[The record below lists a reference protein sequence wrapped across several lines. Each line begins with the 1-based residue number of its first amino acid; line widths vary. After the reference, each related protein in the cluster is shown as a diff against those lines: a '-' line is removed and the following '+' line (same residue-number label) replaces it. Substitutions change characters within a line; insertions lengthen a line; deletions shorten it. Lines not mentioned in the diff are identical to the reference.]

1 MGDLTVANSAGR
13 TDSKDIDLSLAPM
26 PPGEYAVEITAT
38 AEGSEPVK
46 ELIGFRVTS

>member
-1 MGDLTVANSAGR
+1 MGNLTVANSAGR